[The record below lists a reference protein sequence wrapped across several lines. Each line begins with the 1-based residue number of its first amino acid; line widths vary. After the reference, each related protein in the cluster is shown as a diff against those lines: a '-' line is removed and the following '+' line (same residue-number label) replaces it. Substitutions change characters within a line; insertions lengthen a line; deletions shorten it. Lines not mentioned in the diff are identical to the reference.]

1 MIGAASQGCVQPAGR
16 WLCGAGCSA
25 GVSCRVT
32 RGQVAPAAGGSY
44 GDALSDSP
52 DFCRIGGASS
62 HGMGWDGMDGS
73 MAGSSLMAVGR
84 QHLESTTI
92 ES

>member
-44 GDALSDSP
+44 GDVLLLCLIPQISAGLVGPAAMGWD
-52 DFCRIGGASS
+52 
-62 HGMGWDGMDGS
+62 GMGWDGMGWDGWIH
-73 MAGSSLMAVGR
+73 GW
-84 QHLESTTI
+84 
-92 ES
+92 